1 MLRAIDRIVEAA
13 CAAIILTIVLVVFGG
28 FVFRYVLIKPLGWAE
43 EVARLGLVWVT
54 FLGAYVAFRRGAHI
68 DIDMVVSRL
77 SARARQRLGLVTNL
91 LMALV
96 IAVLVREGISYAKT
110 FFDDPSP
117 YLRFP
122 IGLQYLALPA
132 GGVLWLLALFVRSRG
147 LLKPE
152 KPGEQAADAGSSD
165 SE

>member
-1 MLRAIDRIVEAA
+1 MLRAIDRIIEAA
-13 CAAIILTIVLVVFGG
+13 CAAIILTIVLVVFGSS
-28 FVFRYVLIKPLGWAE
+28 VFRYILVKPLGWAE

-68 DIDMVVSRL
+68 EIDMVVSRL
-77 SARARQRLGLVTNL
+77 SVRARRRLGLVTNL

-96 IAVLVREGISYAKT
+96 IAVLVREGIRYART

-122 IGLQYLALPA
+122 IGIQYLALPA
-132 GGVLWLLALFVRSRG
+132 GGLLWLLALFVRSRG
-147 LLKPE
+147 LLRPE
-152 KPGEQAADAGSSD
+152 EPEARVAEAGRPD

>member
-77 SARARQRLGLVTNL
+77 SAVARQRLGLVTNL

-96 IAVLVREGISYAKT
+96 IAVLVREGIRYAKT

-152 KPGEQAADAGSSD
+152 KPGAQAADAGRPD